1 MSDTIFA
8 RATGIGAAGV
18 AIVRVSGPD
27 AVKTVEVLARKPVK
41 ERSPAL
47 RVLRAQDGTEIDVAF
62 VLRFGAGASFTG
74 EDVVEYQCHG
84 SPAVVAALEAEL
96 ALQGLRLAEP
106 GEFTR
111 RAFLNGRLDL
121 AQVEGLSDLVAAETE
136 LQRKQA
142 LATMTG
148 RLSEKI
154 ITWRE
159 GLVRAMALVSAT
171 IDFADEEVPVDVR
184 PEVEALIDE
193 VQAALVK
200 ELKGLPFAERVREG
214 FEVAILG
221 APNAGKSTLLN
232 ALAGREAAITSDIAG
247 TTRDVIEVRMNLD
260 GLPVT
265 FLDTAGL
272 RETADQIEQ
281 IGIERAVA
289 RAEAADL
296 CIFMGEEALDY
307 LDRRDGDILVSPKS
321 DIQVAGTGLAVSSV
335 TGEGLDALVQQVR
348 ATLSARAVL
357 DTSATHARHGDA
369 IKRAIEQLDKAKA
382 GLDNLLDLP
391 EFVTAALMDAAD
403 ALSSLI
409 GDVDVEHILDEVFSR
424 FCLGK

>member
-1 MSDTIFA
+1 MTDTIFA

-27 AVKTVEVLARKPVK
+27 APQTVYSLTGTPIK
-41 ERSPAL
+41 ERVPSL
-47 RVLRAQDGTEIDVAF
+47 RVLKTSDGTPIDEALI
-62 VLRFGAGASFTG
+62 LRFGSGASFTG

-84 SPAVVAALEAEL
+84 SPAVVSALESEL
-96 ALQGLRLAEP
+96 SSKGLRLAEP

-136 LQRKQA
+136 LQRRQA
-142 LATMTG
+142 LATMSG
-148 RLSEKI
+148 KLSENIVK
-154 ITWRE
+154 WRE
-159 GLVRAMALVSAT
+159 GLIRAMALVSAT
-171 IDFADEEVPVDVR
+171 IDFADEEVPMDVR
-184 PEVEALIDE
+184 LEVEALIDE
-193 VQAALVK
+193 VHAALTK
-200 ELKGLPFAERVREG
+200 ELVGLPFAERVREG

-272 RETADQIEQ
+272 RETDDRIEQ
-281 IGIERAVA
+281 IGIERAIS
-289 RAEAADL
+289 RAQAADL
-296 CIFMGEEALDY
+296 CLFMGEEA
-307 LDRRDGDILVSPKS
+307 RSHFAMRDGDILVSPKS
-321 DIQVAGTGLAVSSV
+321 DIKEAATGLAVSGI
-335 TGEGLDALVQQVR
+335 TGEGIDALVQQVR
-348 ATLSARAVL
+348 DTLSARAVL
-357 DTSATHARHGDA
+357 DTSATHARHADA
-369 IKRAIEQLDKAKA
+369 IKRAIEQLDKARA
-382 GLDNLLDLP
+382 GLDHLLDLP
-391 EFVTAALMDAAD
+391 ELVTAALKDAAD